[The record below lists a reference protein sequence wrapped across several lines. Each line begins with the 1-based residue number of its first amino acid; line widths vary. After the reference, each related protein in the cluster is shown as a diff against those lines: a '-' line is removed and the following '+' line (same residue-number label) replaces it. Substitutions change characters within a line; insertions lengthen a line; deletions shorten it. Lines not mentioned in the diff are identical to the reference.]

1 MPKKKPKRI
10 FIAATRQ
17 NEGKTTVSLGL
28 IAAFQRLYKAV
39 GFIKPVGQRYVI
51 EDGQQIDEDSVLIE
65 VLCGLKDSLK
75 DMSPI
80 AVEKGFTEQYI
91 RRPKKTG
98 LLKGIKAAFKNV
110 SESKDVVIIEGT
122 GHAGV
127 GSCFDLSNAMVAH
140 ILDSKVVLISSGG
153 VGRPIDEILLN
164 VALFEKSDVKVA
176 GVIINKVMLEKY
188 DKVNELVRKGL
199 KRKGIDVIGVMPYQ
213 KLLST
218 PTVGEISEELKIDF
232 MHGRMN
238 AHNRVN
244 KILVGAMEP
253 HEAWNYVE
261 EGSLIITPG
270 DREDMILMAM
280 SSYLL
285 QPTTTARIAGI
296 VLTGGIMPHKRIN
309 NLIARSGIPVLFAK
323 DDTYKVTSD
332 IHDLVVKIKP
342 SDNAK
347 AEMAIKMVEKYID
360 IDFLM
365 KKMA

>member
-1 MPKKKPKRI
+1 
-10 FIAATRQ
+10 
-17 NEGKTTVSLGL
+17 
-28 IAAFQRLYKAV
+28 
-39 GFIKPVGQRYVI
+39 
-51 EDGQQIDEDSVLIE
+51 
-65 VLCGLKDSLK
+65 
-75 DMSPI
+75 
-80 AVEKGFTEQYI
+80 
-91 RRPKKTG
+91 
-98 LLKGIKAAFKNV
+98 
-110 SESKDVVIIEGT
+110 
-122 GHAGV
+122 
-127 GSCFDLSNAMVAH
+127 MVAD

-153 VGRPIDEILLN
+153 VGKPMDEVLLN
-164 VALFEKSDVKVA
+164 VALFEKYDVKVA
-176 GVIINKVMLEKY
+176 GVIINKVILEKY
-188 DKVNELVRKGL
+188 GKVNELVRKAL
-199 KRKGIDVIGVMPYQ
+199 MRKGIDVIGIMPYQ

-232 MHGRMN
+232 IHGRMN

-285 QPTTTARIAGI
+285 HPKATARISGI

-309 NLIARSGIPVLFAK
+309 ALIARSSIPVLFAK
-323 DDTYKVTSD
+323 ADTYRVTSD

-342 SDNAK
+342 SDNVK
-347 AEMAIKMVEKYID
+347 AEMAIKMIEEYID

-365 KKMA
+365 KKMR